1 MICTVTGCTERTGV
15 GEFELGTPLSEVIST
30 LGGPPRGKQIVAVL
44 SGTANAFLPA
54 DLLDV
59 PLSWEGLASV
69 GSGLGSAG
77 FIVIDDTVD
86 IVAVAHGVSRFLAV
100 ESCGQCSPC
109 KHDGLTI
116 AATLDRLRSSK
127 PEPRDL
133 EVLPGLANHITQGA
147 RCYLASQHQAVV
159 LSLLERFPDAVA
171 AHADGRAEGA
181 EPFPIVPLLDIVDEE
196 AVLALDELDVNPDCG
211 VGDYSGA
218 GPAAKVDVRPRG

>member
-1 MICTVTGCTERTGV
+1 MRISDCVSDWCTSD
-15 GEFELGTPLSEVIST
+15 L
-30 LGGPPRGKQIVAVL
+30 
-44 SGTANAFLPA
+44 A

-116 AATLDRLRSSK
+116 AAPLDRLRSSRSEERRVGKECVSTCRSRWLPYHYKKKKIKTYK
-127 PEPRDL
+127 PTTTRIK
-133 EVLPGLANHITQGA
+133 IT
-147 RCYLASQHQAVV
+147 Y
-159 LSLLERFPDAVA
+159 
-171 AHADGRAEGA
+171 
-181 EPFPIVPLLDIVDEE
+181 
-196 AVLALDELDVNPDCG
+196 NT
-211 VGDYSGA
+211 
-218 GPAAKVDVRPRG
+218 

>member
-1 MICTVTGCTERTGV
+1 MIRRPPKSNRSD
-15 GEFELGTPLSEVIST
+15 PLLPYTTLFRSEVIST

-116 AATLDRLRSSK
+116 AATLRSEEHTS
-127 PEPRDL
+127 EL
-133 EVLPGLANHITQGA
+133 QSLMHTS
-147 RCYLASQHQAVV
+147 YAV
-159 LSLLERFPDAVA
+159 S
-171 AHADGRAEGA
+171 
-181 EPFPIVPLLDIVDEE
+181 
-196 AVLALDELDVNPDCG
+196 C
-211 VGDYSGA
+211 
-218 GPAAKVDVRPRG
+218 

>member
-1 MICTVTGCTERTGV
+1 MLCAGTGWTERAGV
-15 GEFELGTPLSEVIST
+15 GECERGTPLSEVIST

-44 SGTANAFLPA
+44 SGTANASLPA

-116 AATLDRLRSSK
+116 AATLDRRSEEHTS
-127 PEPRDL
+127 ELQSLMR
-133 EVLPGLANHITQGA
+133 IS
-147 RCYLASQHQAVV
+147 YAV
-159 LSLLERFPDAVA
+159 F
-171 AHADGRAEGA
+171 
-181 EPFPIVPLLDIVDEE
+181 
-196 AVLALDELDVNPDCG
+196 
-211 VGDYSGA
+211 
-218 GPAAKVDVRPRG
+218 

>member
-77 FIVIDDTVD
+77 FIMIDATVD
-86 IVAVAHGVSRFLAV
+86 ILAVAPGVSPFLPVWPRAPP
-100 ESCGQCSPC
+100 SPLQ
-109 KHDGLTI
+109 HHALT
-116 AATLDRLRSSK
+116 
-127 PEPRDL
+127 
-133 EVLPGLANHITQGA
+133 
-147 RCYLASQHQAVV
+147 
-159 LSLLERFPDAVA
+159 
-171 AHADGRAEGA
+171 
-181 EPFPIVPLLDIVDEE
+181 
-196 AVLALDELDVNPDCG
+196 
-211 VGDYSGA
+211 
-218 GPAAKVDVRPRG
+218 PA